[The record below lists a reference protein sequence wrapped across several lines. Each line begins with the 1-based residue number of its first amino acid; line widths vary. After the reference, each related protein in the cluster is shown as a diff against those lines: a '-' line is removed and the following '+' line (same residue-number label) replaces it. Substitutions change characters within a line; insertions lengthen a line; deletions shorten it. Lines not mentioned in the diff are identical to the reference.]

1 MNTIFTVDDPENY
14 VDKIDLDELYERKQ
28 QHDKNTTNSYNTI
41 LNRIH
46 NRIKTTSR
54 KQLNEHYCW
63 FLIPEMMIGVPR
75 YDVAHCITYVMDKLQ
90 NNGFRIRYTHPNLLF
105 ISWEHWV
112 PGYVRSEIKRKTGVS
127 IDGNGNIVGEK
138 KDSNASF
145 FGNGNGGSSSGNIGN
160 MGNMGISN
168 NSNNRAITFK
178 DEKEEN
184 DMLMFNIGDNNM
196 NMNMNNR
203 KPETRPI
210 TSYKPTGGLIYNNEL
225 IKSLQNNL
233 NIN

>member
-28 QHDKNTTNSYNTI
+28 QHDINTTNSYNTI

-90 NNGFRIRYTHPNLLF
+90 DNGFRLRYTHPNLLF

-112 PGYVRSEIKRKTGVS
+112 PGYVRSEIKKKTGVS
-127 IDGNGNIVGEK
+127 IDGNGNLVGEK
-138 KDSNASF
+138 KDTNTSF
-145 FGNGNGGSSSGNIGN
+145 FGNNTSSSGN
-160 MGNMGISN
+160 SN

-184 DMLMFNIGDNNM
+184 DMLMFNTGDNINM
-196 NMNMNNR
+196 SNK

>member
-28 QHDKNTTNSYNTI
+28 QHDINTTNSYNTI

-46 NRIKTTSR
+46 NRIKNTSR

-63 FLIPEMMIGVPR
+63 FVVPEMMIGVPR
-75 YDVAHCITYVMDKLQ
+75 YDVAHCITYVMDKLED
-90 NNGFRIRYTHPNLLF
+90 NGFKLRYTHPNLLF

-112 PGYVRSEIKRKTGVS
+112 PGYVRSEIKKKTGVS
-127 IDGNGNIVGEK
+127 IDGNGNIVGDK
-138 KDSNASF
+138 KDNNSF
-145 FGNGNGGSSSGNIGN
+145 FPNNNLTLSNG
-160 MGNMGISN
+160 SN
-168 NSNNRAITFK
+168 LNNRAITFK

-184 DMLMFNIGDNNM
+184 DMLMFNTGDNNF
-196 NMNMNNR
+196 NN
-203 KPETRPI
+203 KKIDTRPI
-210 TSYKPTGGLIYNNEL
+210 TSYKPSGSLIYNNDL